1 MLIVEYS
8 PLALEDLEC
17 IGSYIT
23 ENWGKDVANR
33 ILKKITSD
41 IRRLEQY
48 PLSGVSLDK
57 IIDVRTEYRY
67 LFSEKNY
74 IFYHLEYDK
83 IRIVRVLN
91 EKQDYIHHLFGVNSG
106 FDEGYR
112 D

>member
-1 MLIVEYS
+1 MLKVEYS
-8 PLALEDLEC
+8 PLVLEDLER
-17 IGSYIT
+17 ISGYIT
-23 ENWGKDVANR
+23 ENWGKNVANR
-33 ILKKITSD
+33 ILKKIISD

-74 IFYHLEYDK
+74 IFYYLEYDK

-91 EKQDYIHHLFGVNSG
+91 EKQDYIHHLFGVSSEL
-106 FDEGYR
+106 DEEYGE
-112 D
+112 